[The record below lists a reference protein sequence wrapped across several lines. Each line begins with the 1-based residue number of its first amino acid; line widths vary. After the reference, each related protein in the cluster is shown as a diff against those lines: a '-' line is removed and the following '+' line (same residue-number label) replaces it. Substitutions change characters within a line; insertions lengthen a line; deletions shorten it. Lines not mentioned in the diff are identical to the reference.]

1 MKTIITTIA
10 VFIASIGVHAQIWAP
25 LTSGS
30 TSNLKS
36 INFPT
41 SNVGYASGDNG
52 TLLKTINGGTSWLS
66 MTSSYPGYFFWDIHF
81 VNADTGFVCGE
92 SNPGTNP
99 AGLGIILKTTD
110 GGINWTVCMSGAA
123 GPFRD
128 LFVLNQDTVFVCG
141 GAELRYSKIY
151 KSVDGGTNWT
161 EIGTS
166 TFDRFI
172 GGMYFL
178 NSQKGFLGDYE
189 SGMGT
194 IHPFE
199 AEWLNT
205 TDGGASFTSNVIP
218 SSSGYWEFS
227 TDFPDQT
234 TGYSTRSK
242 YSNAIVYLRK
252 TTDGGSNWTE
262 NAISGFTG
270 YIYCLDFIDANTG
283 FIVGGVGTIKK
294 TNDGSS
300 SWISE
305 TSGTTQDLH
314 SVCFVNDT
322 LGFAAGDNGIILK
335 RSLTTGI
342 ADTKNIN
349 TVFESY
355 PNPFNGST
363 TINYSISKEATVE
376 LTIIDLL
383 SNKIATI
390 DSGNKLVGNYSA
402 IWNAETVAEGM
413 YILQLK
419 VDNQILTK
427 KIIVT
432 KK

>member
-1 MKTIITTIA
+1 M
-10 VFIASIGVHAQIWAP
+10 FIASIGVYAQIWTP

-30 TSNLKS
+30 TSTLFS
-36 INFPT
+36 IDFPT
-41 SNVGYASGDNG
+41 QNVGYTSGSNG
-52 TLLKTINGGTSWLS
+52 TILKTINEGTTWQSL
-66 MTSSYPGYFFWDIHF
+66 TSSYPGYFFWDIHF

-92 SNPGTNP
+92 SNPGTEP
-99 AGLGIILKTTD
+99 AGLGIILKTTN
-110 GGINWTVCMSGAA
+110 GGISWTVCMSGAA

-194 IHPFE
+194 VHPFE

-218 SSSGYWEFS
+218 SSTGYWEFS

-262 NAISGFTG
+262 NAISSFTG

-283 FIVGGVGTIKK
+283 YIVGGAGTIKK
-294 TNDGSS
+294 SNDGGS

-314 SVCFVNDT
+314 SITFT
-322 LGFAAGDNGIILK
+322 STTGFAVGGNGTIIK
-335 RSLTTGI
+335 TDLTTGI

-355 PNPFNGST
+355 PNPFSGST
-363 TINYSISKEATVE
+363 TINYSISKEEAVE
-376 LTIIDLL
+376 LTVVDVLGK
-383 SNKIATI
+383 KIAI
-390 DSGNKLVGNYSA
+390 IESSKKSAGKHSA

-427 KIIVT
+427 KIIIT